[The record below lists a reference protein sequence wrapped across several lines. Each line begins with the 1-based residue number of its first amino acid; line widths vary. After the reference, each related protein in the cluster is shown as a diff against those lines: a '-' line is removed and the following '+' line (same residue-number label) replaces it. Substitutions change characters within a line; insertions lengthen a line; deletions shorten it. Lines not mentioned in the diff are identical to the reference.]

1 MHSDFKVNEVS
12 CKTAIGKCGF
22 PSGGYSINPFL
33 GCGHACVYCYA
44 RFMKRFSSGHASD
57 DWGSFVDV
65 KMNIASALEKQL
77 TSKKKFDCN
86 QVIFLG
92 TVTDPFQFIEKK
104 YLVSQQV
111 LSVLLSLKIKNPISI
126 LTKSDLILRDLNQLL
141 EFKSIEVN
149 FTINSLNQDF
159 IDLVEPLA
167 PSIKARLIAVKK
179 LVDSGIKVNA
189 MLGPYWPNQ
198 NFTDAQKLFSAFDKA
213 GISEIH
219 TESFNTT
226 GGNFSGVENALKNKF
241 PNELEQMK
249 SVLFNKTKFDDFY
262 EKTKTELTELSREFK
277 IPISVYFGQG
287 HDKFKN

>member
-1 MHSDFKVNEVS
+1 MPSDLKVNEIS

-44 RFMKRFSSGHASD
+44 RFMKRFSSGHTND
-57 DWGSFVDV
+57 EWGSFVDV
-65 KMNIASALEKQL
+65 KMNIANALEKQL

-86 QVIFLG
+86 QMIFLG
-92 TVTDPFQFIEKK
+92 TVTDPFQFLEKK
-104 YLVSQQV
+104 YLISQQV

-159 IDLVEPLA
+159 INLVEPNA
-167 PSIKARLIAVKK
+167 PSVKARLIAAKK
-179 LVDSGIKVNA
+179 LVAAGIKTNV

-198 NFTDAQKLFSAFDKA
+198 DFTDAQKLFEEFSKI
-213 GISEIH
+213 GVSEIH
-219 TESFNTT
+219 SESFNST

-241 PNELEQMK
+241 PVELASMK
-249 SVLFNKTKFDDFY
+249 EILFNKTKFDDFY
-262 EKTKTELTELSREFK
+262 KQAKTELTELSREFK
-277 IPISVYFGQG
+277 IPVSVYFGQG